1 MFSSPSSDRAVAKNE
16 FGILLGQNLK
26 TLCSLHETQAHST
39 PPHRSTS
46 CQVPLLKHSLERRRE
61 GKRRHELVEV
71 DVVKIAGGAVRINP
85 VGVVL
90 KPNLHHFMSHIQLS
104 RHGSVTSID
113 CSAARIRAATLH
125 SHLLALLLLALLHLL
140 CQPADENFI
149 CRDRCARM
157 SLGVWR
163 HYH

>member
-1 MFSSPSSDRAVAKNE
+1 
-16 FGILLGQNLK
+16 
-26 TLCSLHETQAHST
+26 
-39 PPHRSTS
+39 
-46 CQVPLLKHSLERRRE
+46 LERRRE

-125 SHLLALLLLALLHLL
+125 SHLLALLLLALLLL
-140 CQPADENFI
+140 ALLI
-149 CRDRCARM
+149 CCASQMRT
-157 SLGVWR
+157 SFAETDAQECR
-163 HYH
+163 